1 MAVPFQTSDAELG
14 RVFAAAYQGRVVR
27 ACLATNS
34 GTLTKNSTTAQWD
47 AAEISAQASEGYARV
62 QWTIPAGAYDAA
74 TGRFR
79 SPQQLATFT
88 AAANG
93 LGLTYDTLYIVLG
106 TAGGG
111 GAVTW
116 DTTVAM
122 LHVEAPSIAL
132 SPGEPRSYRVRLLTD
147 DITTVA

>member
-14 RVFAAAYQGRVVR
+14 RVFAAAYQGRVAR
-27 ACLATNS
+27 ACLASNP
-34 GTLTKNSTTAQWD
+34 GLTKNSTTAQWD

-62 QWTIPAGAYDAA
+62 QWTIPAGAYDTA

-79 SPQQLATFT
+79 SPQQLATFQ

-93 LGLTYDTLYIVLG
+93 LGLTYDTLYVVLG

-111 GAVTW
+111 GTVTW
-116 DTTVAM
+116 DTSPAM
-122 LHVEAPSIAL
+122 IFTENPTIAL
-132 SPGEPRSYRVRLLTD
+132 SPGEPRSYRVRLLVD

>member
-1 MAVPFQTSDAELG
+1 MALPFQTSDGELA
-14 RVFAAAYQGRVVR
+14 RVFAAAYQGRVAR
-27 ACLATNS
+27 ACLATNTGS
-34 GTLTKNSTTAQWD
+34 LTKNSTTAQWD

-132 SPGEPRSYRVRLLTD
+132 SPGEPRSYRVRLLID

>member
-1 MAVPFQTSDAELG
+1 
-14 RVFAAAYQGRVVR
+14 VFAAAYQGRVVR
-27 ACLATNS
+27 ACLATNAGS
-34 GTLTKNSTTAQWD
+34 LTKNSTTAQWD

-116 DTTVAM
+116 DATVAM